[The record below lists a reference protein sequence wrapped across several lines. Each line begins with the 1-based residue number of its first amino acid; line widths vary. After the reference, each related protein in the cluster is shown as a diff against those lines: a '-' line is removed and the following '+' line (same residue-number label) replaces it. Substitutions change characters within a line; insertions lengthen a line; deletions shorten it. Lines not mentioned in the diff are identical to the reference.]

1 MCIYL
6 ALNSVFYNICMGNP
20 DWFVANSCYNC
31 ILSGHVGSRW
41 MVEPIYQRWKLGRNL
56 WKEQIDS
63 LEVNSLQCLAELYV
77 ACCWRTKFQL
87 WRISI

>member
-1 MCIYL
+1 
-6 ALNSVFYNICMGNP
+6 
-20 DWFVANSCYNC
+20 
-31 ILSGHVGSRW
+31 